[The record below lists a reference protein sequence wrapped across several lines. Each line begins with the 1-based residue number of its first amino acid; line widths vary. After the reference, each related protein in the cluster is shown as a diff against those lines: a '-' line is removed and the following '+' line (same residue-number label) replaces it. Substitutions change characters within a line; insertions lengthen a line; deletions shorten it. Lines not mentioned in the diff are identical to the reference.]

1 MSANGSRLFVVDAFT
16 DEPFRGNP
24 AGVVILADKR
34 SDAWMQSVASEMRHS
49 ETAFASPAEN
59 DWWHLRWF
67 TPTVEVD
74 LCGHAT
80 LATAHVLGGH
90 TRFRTRSGDLT
101 CSVSPEGWI
110 EMDFPADPPAPIDMP
125 EPLRAALGDGVT
137 VVAVTRGVSDL
148 LVEVAGPDDVRAAR
162 PDLAALAS
170 IPVRGVILTAHDPAR
185 NRIVSRCFYPA
196 VGVPEDP
203 VTGSAHCTI
212 GSWWAQRL
220 GRDDLVAEQLSPR
233 GGTLRLAR
241 RGDRM
246 RLGGRAVTVWHGEIS
261 V

>member
-1 MSANGSRLFVVDAFT
+1 MTTNGSRLFVVDAFT

-24 AGVVILADKR
+24 AGVVILDEKR
-34 SDAWMQSVASEMRHS
+34 DEAWMQAVASEMRHS
-49 ETAFASPAEN
+49 ETAFALPA
-59 DWWHLRWF
+59 DGGWWHLRWF

-90 TRFRTRSGDLT
+90 SRFRTRSGDLT
-101 CSVSPEGWI
+101 CTVSPEGWI
-110 EMDFPADPPAPIDMP
+110 EMDFPADPPTPVEAPPGLD
-125 EPLRAALGDGVT
+125 RALGADVT
-137 VVAVTRGVSDL
+137 VVAVARGVSDL
-148 LVEVAGPDDVRAAR
+148 LVEVAGPPDVRAVR

-170 IPVRGVILTAHDPAR
+170 IPVRGVIVTAYDDDR
-185 NRIVSRCFYPA
+185 DVVVSRCFYPA

-212 GSWWAQRL
+212 GSWWAERRQ
-220 GRDDLVAEQLSPR
+220 RDDLRAEQLSPR
-233 GGTLRLAR
+233 GGTLRLSR

-246 RLGGRAVTVWHGEIS
+246 RLAGRAVTVWRGEMS

>member
-1 MSANGSRLFVVDAFT
+1 MTTNDSVFVVDAFT
-16 DEPFRGNP
+16 DQPFRGNP
-24 AGVVILADKR
+24 AGVVILDEKR
-34 SDAWMQSVASEMRHS
+34 DEAWMQAVASEMRHS
-49 ETAFASPAEN
+49 ETAFVLPAEN
-59 DWWHLRWF
+59 GWWHLRWF

-110 EMDFPADPPAPIDMP
+110 EMDFPADPPTPVDP
-125 EPLRAALGDGVT
+125 PDDLRRALGDVT
-137 VVAVTRGVSDL
+137 VVAVARGVSDL
-148 LVEVAGPDDVRAAR
+148 LVEVGGPQDVRAAR
-162 PDLAALAS
+162 PDLAALAAL
-170 IPVRGVILTAHDPAR
+170 PVRGVILTAYDDDR
-185 NRIVSRCFYPA
+185 DRVVSRCFYPA

-212 GSWWAQRL
+212 GSWWAGRRQRDGVL
-220 GRDDLVAEQLSPR
+220 ADQLSPR
-233 GGTLRLAR
+233 GGTLRLSR
-241 RGDRM
+241 RGDRI
-246 RLGGRAVTVWHGEIS
+246 RLGGRAVTVWHGRIS